1 MKFPNSYLCVKKLF
15 TAEIFNIIS
24 TVFLLTASLFTFCV
38 SEEDK
43 TSAEFGDTFI
53 ITWIILTVL
62 YAFFSV
68 IAFILQLIGLNRGR
82 KEDKMFRDAMAFVIV
97 CMMTTLI
104 LVFVRGVF
112 GDIVSTIDM
121 FATLFVHVYIIMGIY
136 SVAYQLGYKSVQS
149 RGKVTFFIMI
159 GIFAFAIIVSILPA
173 FIPDLEEPLSFAAP
187 ILELLGHL
195 VLITYIAMGKKL
207 LGSQGQMHSQ
217 PA

>member
-24 TVFLLTASLFTFCV
+24 TVFLLAASLFTFCV

-53 ITWIILTVL
+53 ITLIILTFL

-104 LVFVRGVF
+104 LVFV
-112 GDIVSTIDM
+112 
-121 FATLFVHVYIIMGIY
+121 
-136 SVAYQLGYKSVQS
+136 
-149 RGKVTFFIMI
+149 
-159 GIFAFAIIVSILPA
+159 
-173 FIPDLEEPLSFAAP
+173 
-187 ILELLGHL
+187 
-195 VLITYIAMGKKL
+195 KL
-207 LGSQGQMHSQ
+207 LN
-217 PA
+217 